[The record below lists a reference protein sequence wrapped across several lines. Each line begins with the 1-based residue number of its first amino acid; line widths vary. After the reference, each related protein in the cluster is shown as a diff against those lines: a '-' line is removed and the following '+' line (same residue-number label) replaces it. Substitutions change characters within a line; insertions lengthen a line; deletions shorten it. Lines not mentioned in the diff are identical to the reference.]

1 MTGLAFITE
10 NTPIDGGRLLALTGE
25 VDFSKAPELRQSLMD
40 VISAESPRKLVIDM
54 AGISYMDS
62 SGVATLVEAMQ
73 AQRKGQRAMVLCGLQ
88 PRVRSVFEI
97 SRLDSV
103 FTIVDSRDEALSA

>member
-1 MTGLAFITE
+1 MAGSPFIQE

-25 VDFSKAPELRQSLMD
+25 VDFAKAPELRQALMS
-40 VISAESPRKLVIDM
+40 VIDSESPQKLVLDL

-73 AQRKGQRAMVLCGLQ
+73 AQRKAKHDMVLCGLQ
-88 PRVRSVFEI
+88 PRVKSVFEI
-97 SRLDSV
+97 SRLDAV
-103 FTIVDSRDEALSA
+103 FTIVTTRDEALAS